1 SLTPAT
7 PATPAALVHYPRHRA
22 QATPRRP
29 ARNAPEPLYF
39 VLLITAPAVIAVAAL
54 RPR

>member
-1 SLTPAT
+1 MS
-7 PATPAALVHYPRHRA
+7 YP
-22 QATPRRP
+22 PYRP
-29 ARNAPEPLYF
+29 STHQRVLHQRQSPVTF

>member
-1 SLTPAT
+1 M
-7 PATPAALVHYPRHRA
+7 HYPRHRA
-22 QATPRRP
+22 QAPRRLTRGSP
-29 ARNAPEPLYF
+29 SPLYF

>member
-1 SLTPAT
+1 MS
-7 PATPAALVHYPRHRA
+7 YP
-22 QATPRRP
+22 PYRP
-29 ARNAPEPLYF
+29 ANQQRVTHGGTSPVTF